1 MSTFFEKAVNH
12 LYTHQILWSFLAV
25 LAISIID
32 VCHYFFTDGQLFY
45 IDTDC
50 YTRAIR
56 IVDWLNDFK
65 WHEKIYP
72 YSNIPYGFALHFT
85 RINDIIWVILSLPFM
100 LFEPLKDAVFHG
112 GMLFSP
118 LFFFLSLTALFW
130 GIKPYIGKLKKN
142 SASFALVFVT
152 TLLFC
157 YRSLNIFDFCYPDH
171 HSVMFCIFCFNIAT
185 ILRFID
191 NNKENYFLPAGL
203 TCGLGLWFS
212 SAIEGMLVTSVVLAI
227 LGFNW
232 LYGTLKSKHLIL
244 FSCGL
249 FVSVTLAW
257 LINPPYG
264 GYGDLDISRLSIIHV
279 VLTALMLLTLISL
292 AKADNIS
299 TTLKIM
305 CLCGCG
311 IIVLLLLFMIFGAAL
326 LLKPLYSEEIHA
338 IYLPYVADL
347 KSIFHT
353 SYLYYYN
360 YIFSWVAGLLILG
373 FLFYSKFSKTCV
385 LNLAL
390 LVLLTLPL
398 GFTALRLYPYYL
410 CVFLYLN
417 GIIIFLLMHLS
428 QKNMKYGFAVL
439 TYLLL
444 IVFFQASFKS
454 DIHAIPTPD
463 FNNDVDNLATDYKLS
478 VHLTWKQGIKTLS
491 YPYHTDEEGLIDNHR
506 LFFTTD
512 ENEIKQLLQKHRIN
526 YVYLPQ
532 TEFNN
537 GKVSYRSDY
546 YIEPEK
552 NIDKFYG
559 KIMTGKNIYNWLEA
573 VPSDLKNG
581 TVYKVRFELF

>member
-25 LAISIID
+25 LAISILD

-100 LFEPLKDAVFHG
+100 LFEPLKDALFHG

-118 LFFFLSLTALFW
+118 FFLFLSLIAFFW
-130 GIKPYIGKLKKN
+130 GIKPHIIKLKKN
-142 SASFALVFVT
+142 QTSFALIFVT

-157 YRSLNIFDFCYPDH
+157 YRTLNIFDFFYPDH
-171 HSVMFCIFCFNIAT
+171 HSAMFCIFCFNIAI

-257 LINPPYG
+257 LINPPYD

-299 TTLKIM
+299 ITLKIM
-305 CLCGCG
+305 CLCSCG
-311 IIVLLLLFMIFGAAL
+311 IIVLLFLFMIFGADL
-326 LLKPLYSEEIHA
+326 LLKPLYPEEIHI
-338 IYLPYVADL
+338 IYLPYIADL
-347 KSIFHT
+347 KSVFYT

-360 YIFSWVAGLLILG
+360 YIFSWIAGLLIIG
-373 FLFYSKFSKTCV
+373 FLFYSKFSKLCV

-390 LVLLTLPL
+390 LVLFTLPL
-398 GFTALRLYPYYL
+398 GFIALRFYPYYL

-417 GIIIFLLMHLS
+417 SIIILLLMHLS
-428 QKNMKYGFAVL
+428 RKNTKYGLTVL

-444 IVFFQASFKS
+444 FVFFQASFKS

-526 YVYLPQ
+526 YVYLPK

-559 KIMTGKNIYNWLEA
+559 KIMTGKKIYDWLE
-573 VPSDLKNG
+573 VVLSDLKNG
-581 TVYKVRFELF
+581 TVYKVKIDKF